1 MVELAFLIKETG
13 EKGGSSGKLKEGRK
27 PKSTDSQH
35 SPFRARESSRWGQ
48 GRQAREARVWSL
60 QEVLRLI

>member
-13 EKGGSSGKLKEGRK
+13 EKGGSSGKLKKGRK

-35 SPFRARESSRWGQ
+35 SLLEPERAQ
-48 GRQAREARVWSL
+48 GGGRGGKLVNPEFGVYKKYSG
-60 QEVLRLI
+60 